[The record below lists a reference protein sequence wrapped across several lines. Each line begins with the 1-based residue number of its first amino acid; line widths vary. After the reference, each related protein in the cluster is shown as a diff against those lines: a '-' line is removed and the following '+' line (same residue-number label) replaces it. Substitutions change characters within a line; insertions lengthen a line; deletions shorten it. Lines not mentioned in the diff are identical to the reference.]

1 MEIKASINDLRM
13 SPRKVRLVIDLVR
26 KMPVDKAIS
35 QLKFA
40 NKLAAGPV
48 IKMIESAI
56 ANGVNTYGLD
66 RNNLFI
72 KEIRSDEGTTLKR
85 WMPKAHGRATVIRK
99 RGAHVK
105 VVLGELVDSGVHE
118 KKVQKAEAPVKLED
132 LAKEAEKQT
141 SKTTKKKITGDKD
154 AASAAPAKSKAKTK
168 KSAPD
173 KGFAS
178 KVFNRKVGS

>member
-35 QLKFA
+35 QLKFT
-40 NKLAAGPV
+40 NKKATEPIVKL
-48 IKMIESAI
+48 IESAI

-66 RNNLFI
+66 RSNLFI

-105 VVLGELVDSGVHE
+105 LVLGEIVDSGKHE
-118 KKVQKAEAPVKLED
+118 KKVQKTEAPVKLGD
-132 LAKEAEKQT
+132 LAQEAEAKT
-141 SKTTKKKITGDKD
+141 SKVSKKKEVGEKK
-154 AASAAPAKSKAKTK
+154 AVNSKAKTK
-168 KSAPD
+168 TAAPE

>member
-26 KMPVDKAIS
+26 KMPVDKALS
-35 QLKFA
+35 QLKFT
-40 NKLAAGPV
+40 NKKATEPV

-56 ANGVNTYGLD
+56 ANGINTYGLD
-66 RNNLFI
+66 RSNLFI

-105 VVLGELVDSGVHE
+105 VVLGEVVDSGLHE
-118 KKVQKAEAPVKLED
+118 KKVQKTEAPVKLED
-132 LAKEAEKQT
+132 LAKEAEVSAAKV
-141 SKTTKKKITGDKD
+141 SKKKETGDK
-154 AASAAPAKSKAKTK
+154 APTNSKAKTDK
-168 KSAPD
+168 AAPD
-173 KGFAS
+173 KGFAA
-178 KVFNRKVGS
+178 KLFNRKVG

>member
-26 KMPVDKAIS
+26 KMPVDKALA
-35 QLKFA
+35 QLKFT
-40 NKLAAGPV
+40 NKKATDPV

-56 ANGVNTYGLD
+56 ANGVNTYGVD

-99 RGAHVK
+99 RGAHVQ
-105 VVLGELVDSGVHE
+105 VLLGELVDSGKHE
-118 KKVQKAEAPVKLED
+118 KKVVKAEAPVKLED
-132 LAKEAEKQT
+132 LSKEAEKQT
-141 SKTTKKKITGDKD
+141 KTSKKTSKS
-154 AASAAPAKSKAKTK
+154 AEASAPVKSKAKTK
-168 KSAPD
+168 SDAPE

>member
-26 KMPVDKAIS
+26 KMPVDKALA
-35 QLKFA
+35 QLKFT
-40 NKLAAGPV
+40 NKKATDPV

-56 ANGVNTYGLD
+56 ANGVNTYGVD

-85 WMPKAHGRATVIRK
+85 WMPKAHGRATVLRK
-99 RGAHVK
+99 RGAHVQ
-105 VVLGELVDSGVHE
+105 VTLGELVDSGKHE
-118 KKVQKAEAPVKLED
+118 KKVVKAEAPVKLED
-132 LAKEAEKQT
+132 LSKEAEKQT
-141 SKTTKKKITGDKD
+141 VKAAKKTNKGTEG
-154 AASAAPAKSKAKTK
+154 SSSVKSKAKTK
-168 KSAPD
+168 SDAPE

>member
-13 SPRKVRLVIDLVR
+13 SPRKVRLVIDLIR
-26 KMPVDKAIS
+26 KMPVDAALA
-35 QLKFA
+35 QLKFT
-40 NKLAAGPV
+40 NKLATDPV
-48 IKMIESAI
+48 AKMIESAI

-105 VVLGELVDSGVHE
+105 VVLGEIADSGKHE
-118 KKVQKAEAPVKLED
+118 KKVVKTEAPMKLED
-132 LAKEAEKQT
+132 LAKEAEKT
-141 SKTTKKKITGDKD
+141 SKTSKKKEADEEKTTV
-154 AASAAPAKSKAKTK
+154 KAKTK
-168 KSAPD
+168 TAAPE
-173 KGFAS
+173 KGFAA
-178 KVFNRKVGS
+178 KVFRRKVG

>member
-13 SPRKVRLVIDLVR
+13 STRKVRLVIDLVR
-26 KMPVDKAIS
+26 KMPVDKALS
-35 QLKFA
+35 QLKFT
-40 NKLAAGPV
+40 NKKATEPV

-56 ANGVNTYGLD
+56 ANGINTYGLD

-72 KEIRSDEGTTLKR
+72 KAITSDEGTTLKR

-105 VVLGELVDSGVHE
+105 VVLGEIVDSGKHE
-118 KKVQKAEAPVKLED
+118 KKVVKAEAPVKLED
-132 LAKEAEKQT
+132 LAKEADKQT
-141 SKTTKKKITGDKD
+141 KKTTGKKAGDKGEG
-154 AASAAPAKSKAKTK
+154 SAPVKSKAKTDAA
-168 KSAPD
+168 APE

-178 KVFNRKVGS
+178 KVFNRKVG